1 MTCCR
6 ECRAW
11 IPDAEGK
18 SKGRSGQCRRKAPTK
33 VYSGNEQVGVGLT
46 KKSYDG
52 WPKTAPDEWCLEF
65 VSVERTA

>member
-1 MTCCR
+1 MAYCK

-11 IPDAEGK
+11 VADTKGK
-18 SKGRSGQCRRKAPTK
+18 SAGTSGQCRRKAPTK
-33 VYSGNEQVGVGLT
+33 VYSGVEQVGVGLT

-65 VSVERTA
+65 VEQAR